1 MKNDIK
7 ILTFYSEFQELG
19 RTRRDKWVLTKE
31 NPTTHELTYYDDN
44 QQVLGTSEIVH
55 TDKNGYLTYGVV
67 KWTEYGQ
74 KLKDKYDQQVRQR
87 QERRLRKY
95 EQQQELINFFNNF
108 NKK

>member
-7 ILTFYSEFQELG
+7 ILTFYSELQELG
-19 RTRRDKWVLTKE
+19 RTRRDRWVLTKK
-31 NPTTHELTYYDDN
+31 NPDTYELTYYDNN
-44 QQVLGTSEIVH
+44 QQILGTREIVYI
-55 TDKNGYLTYGVV
+55 DENGYLTYGVV